1 MSDTVSPS
9 KSSQPRS
16 GRRVRKIVTIV
27 LIVVA
32 VLVGV
37 DFAGAAFA
45 EHTVSQKARE
55 QLNLDNDPE
64 VGIGGFPFLT
74 QAISGEYGHI
84 TVEAKS
90 VPVQDVLRDVDVK
103 AELYDVDAPLSD
115 LTQGNVDNIT
125 IGRVEGGVTL
135 KASDINRI
143 SPLDNIQD
151 LQIAASSESYVRNG
165 EGSGEQSTD
174 TDDSANT
181 GGDSGDAPGAGS
193 GDGSGSGDEA
203 GQGSD
208 GDDNDDSSAG
218 IRLSGKVQIAGVEQ
232 EIFAFAIIELDGT
245 TVKITPHR
253 LQFGN
258 DKETTVVPQAVQ
270 QQLLPSFEADINTGD
285 LPFTVTP
292 TAVAASPDGITVRGE
307 AKNVTFAGQDTS
319 G

>member
-1 MSDTVSPS
+1 MSDTVSTPS
-9 KSSQPRS
+9 KSSSPRS
-16 GRRVRKIVTIV
+16 GRRVRRIVTVV
-27 LIVVA
+27 LVVVA

-45 EHTVSQKARE
+45 EHTVSQKARQ
-55 QLNLDNDPE
+55 QLGLDSDPE

-90 VPVQDVLRDVDVK
+90 VPVQDVLQDVDVK

-115 LTQGNVDNIT
+115 LTQGNVDNVT
-125 IGRVEGGVTL
+125 IDRVEGEVTL
-135 KASDINRI
+135 KASDINRV

-151 LQIAASSESYVRNG
+151 LQIASSSEAYVRNG
-165 EGSGEQSTD
+165 EGSGEQATD
-174 TDDSANT
+174 SDDSANT
-181 GGDSGDAPGAGS
+181 GGDADNAPGAGS
-193 GDGSGSGDEA
+193 GDGEGSGGDPVY
-203 GQGSD
+203 GPD

-218 IRLSGKVQIAGVEQ
+218 VRLSGKVQVAGVEQ
-232 EIFAFAIIELDGT
+232 EIFAFAIIQLDGS

-258 DKETTVVPQAVQ
+258 DQDTTVVPRAVQ
-270 QQLLPSFEADINTGD
+270 QQLLPSFEADINAGD

-292 TAVAASPDGITVRGE
+292 TAVVATPDGITVRGE
-307 AKNVTFAGQDTS
+307 AKNVRFAG
-319 G
+319 GNAG